1 MDALRKL
8 FPISFKYTKDGASL
22 AIGIILYVIMGIVA
36 AALIKL
42 ATLLSGWIPLVGA
55 IIAWALG
62 VASALFGLYILA
74 GIVIQVLVFCK
85 IIKE

>member
-74 GIVIQVLVFCK
+74 GIVIQVLVSCK

>member
-1 MDALRKL
+1 MDALKKF

-22 AIGIILYVIMGIVA
+22 AIGIILYVIMGIIV

-55 IIAWALG
+55 IIGWALG
-62 VASALFGLYILA
+62 VVSALFGVYVLA
-74 GIVIQVLVFCK
+74 GIVIQILVFCK
-85 IIKE
+85 VIKE